1 MIWSIKN
8 WHKNQIL
15 EHEKIP
21 DTLWSELIHMRCLKG
36 LSKEELTRLREYAT
50 LFLHDK
56 QICGAHALKVT
67 SMMQVTIAI
76 QACILILNLSLDYYE
91 DWIEIIVYPGDF
103 LLDYEFTDQ
112 YGIVHHIHDAAA
124 GEAWLSGPVVLSW
137 QEVQSS
143 KHTGHNVVIHELAHK
158 IDMLHEGANGCPP
171 LHASMSARTWHRVF
185 STAYAS
191 FCQQIE
197 QQQDTL
203 IDPYAA
209 ENPAEFFAVL
219 SEVFFESPLVIEHQF
234 PTVYEQLSLFY
245 RQDPATRW
253 R

>member
-1 MIWSIKN
+1 
-8 WHKNQIL
+8 
-15 EHEKIP
+15 
-21 DTLWSELIHMRCLKG
+21 
-36 LSKEELTRLREYAT
+36 
-50 LFLHDK
+50 
-56 QICGAHALKVT
+56 
-67 SMMQVTIAI
+67 
-76 QACILILNLSLDYYE
+76 
-91 DWIEIIVYPGDF
+91 
-103 LLDYEFTDQ
+103 
-112 YGIVHHIHDAAA
+112 
-124 GEAWLSGPVVLSW
+124 
-137 QEVQSS
+137 
-143 KHTGHNVVIHELAHK
+143 
-158 IDMLHEGANGCPP
+158 
-171 LHASMSARTWHRVF
+171 MSARTWHRVF

-219 SEVFFESPLVIEHQF
+219 SEVFFESPLVIEHQL